1 MGIVLLDLSSAFDTV
16 DHPVLIN
23 RLSYVGVGG
32 TALQWFHSYLSSRSQ
47 SVQIRDTASPS
58 TALNFSVPQGS
69 VLGPH
74 LFNIYTLPLQNIIAK
89 HNLNFHMYADD
100 LQLYFTCSPVQDE
113 VDKCLESLQ
122 ACICDIRKWMSDS
135 YLKLNNEKTEFLM
148 LGSRQQLRKVSIPP
162 LVVGSAHIP
171 PSDKV
176 KNLGVVFD
184 TAMTLESQISKSVK
198 SANYNLRNI
207 RAIRNYLTPQ
217 ATEQLTHAFVSSYL
231 DNCNSL
237 FFGLPKYQIS
247 KLQKVQ
253 NAAARLVTK
262 SKRSDSITPIL
273 KRLHWL
279 PVQARIRY
287 KILLITYRALKGLA
301 PDYICTLLKMS
312 SSRSGLRSS
321 STNSLSCP
329 KTRRNWGD
337 RAFVSAAPRLW
348 NALPSNL
355 KMENT
360 YELFKTKLKTY
371 LVNQTFC

>member
-1 MGIVLLDLSSAFDTV
+1 MDQQI
-16 DHPVLIN
+16 LIN

-171 PSDKV
+171 P
-176 KNLGVVFD
+176 
-184 TAMTLESQISKSVK
+184 
-198 SANYNLRNI
+198 
-207 RAIRNYLTPQ
+207 
-217 ATEQLTHAFVSSYL
+217 
-231 DNCNSL
+231 
-237 FFGLPKYQIS
+237 
-247 KLQKVQ
+247 
-253 NAAARLVTK
+253 
-262 SKRSDSITPIL
+262 
-273 KRLHWL
+273 
-279 PVQARIRY
+279 
-287 KILLITYRALKGLA
+287 
-301 PDYICTLLKMS
+301 
-312 SSRSGLRSS
+312 
-321 STNSLSCP
+321 
-329 KTRRNWGD
+329 
-337 RAFVSAAPRLW
+337 
-348 NALPSNL
+348 
-355 KMENT
+355 
-360 YELFKTKLKTY
+360 
-371 LVNQTFC
+371 